1 MDYPIIPE
9 RPSMLLPPFF
19 LHHKYLFHT
28 VKVNALSNS
37 AGLGQPELQ
46 FWWVPQ
52 NWTIKRIQNIK
63 LHIFVMMHHFLK
75 LNHIQCS
82 QCTKKCLAKSLFTK
96 IYFYVLL
103 CWFLITDINSCK
115 ILDSS
120 LQIESR
126 HGITCIK
133 NPTMHIPKYLT
144 WFYEF
149 NIFMTWEQCCKLY
162 KVIQY

>member
-28 VKVNALSNS
+28 VNALSNS
-37 AGLGQPELQ
+37 AGSGQPELQ
-46 FWWVPQ
+46 TLMGSTRLNHKKTQ
-52 NWTIKRIQNIK
+52 NWSWKQNI
-63 LHIFVMMHHFLK
+63 FGMMHHFLK
-75 LNHIQCS
+75 LDHIQCS

-126 HGITCIK
+126 HGITCNK
-133 NPTMHIPKYLT
+133 NPKMHIPKYLT

>member
-82 QCTKKCLAKSLFTK
+82 QCTKKCLAKSLQKSTFMYCFVGFWLQTLILAKFFIVPYRLNLDMELLASK
-96 IYFYVLL
+96 I
-103 CWFLITDINSCK
+103 
-115 ILDSS
+115 
-120 LQIESR
+120 QQ
-126 HGITCIK
+126 CIYP
-133 NPTMHIPKYLT
+133 NT
-144 WFYEF
+144 
-149 NIFMTWEQCCKLY
+149 
-162 KVIQY
+162 

>member
-28 VKVNALSNS
+28 VNALSNS
-37 AGLGQPELQ
+37 AGSGQPKLQ

-82 QCTKKCLAKSLFTK
+82 QCTKKCLAKSLQRSTFMYCFVGFWLQTLILAKFFIVPYRLNLDMELLATK
-96 IYFYVLL
+96 IQ
-103 CWFLITDINSCK
+103 K
-115 ILDSS
+115 
-120 LQIESR
+120 
-126 HGITCIK
+126 CIYP
-133 NPTMHIPKYLT
+133 NT
-144 WFYEF
+144 
-149 NIFMTWEQCCKLY
+149 
-162 KVIQY
+162 